1 MARLKSCPFTHLRQV
16 GALSQ
21 AGKSCPFTHLR
32 QVGALS
38 QAGKSCPFRHLRRDD
53 AFGMA
58 VKLCPLRCLDR
69 NSRSVPRA
77 EARPLFWGFNGT
89 TEVVPL
95 HTSTP
100 SGCSFTGLG
109 SRAPSHIY
117 AQWVLF
123 HRAGKSCPFT
133 HLRRDGAFRMAVK
146 LCPFT
151 YAACLARCSESN
163 VHSRFRTDGGLVSMI
178 SSPHYAQ
185 NKPFRFPAVW
195 WGKCNWEG
203 TVWCAWRF
211 G

>member
-1 MARLKSCPFTHLRQV
+1 VSLGLKPVLFFGDLMARLKSCPFTHLRPV

-21 AGKSCPFTHLR
+21 G
-32 QVGALS
+32 
-38 QAGKSCPFRHLRRDD
+38 
-53 AFGMA
+53 
-58 VKLCPLRCLDR
+58 
-69 NSRSVPRA
+69 
-77 EARPLFWGFNGT
+77 W
-89 TEVVPL
+89 EVVPL

>member
-133 HLRRDGAFRMAVK
+133 HLRPVGA
-146 LCPFT
+146 L
-151 YAACLARCSESN
+151 SQ
-163 VHSRFRTDGGLVSMI
+163 G
-178 SSPHYAQ
+178 
-185 NKPFRFPAVW
+185 
-195 WGKCNWEG
+195 WEVVPLH
-203 TVWCAWRF
+203 TSTPRWCF
-211 G
+211 SHGC